1 MGDSEDGN
9 RRMTMVAAVL
19 IAATRSVYGADSTT
33 RGADFRL
40 IVAQAVARA
49 GDVVPNADLVV
60 VVAPEYFFSRFNPY
74 TRNFAGTRS
83 DIAPVTRSEKHGFYD
98 DIVAASRAHPNV
110 LIVGGTIFYSKTKG
124 IINKSKVAM
133 NVCPVAFGG
142 SIKHKIYKRD
152 DDMTAS
158 FYDGD
163 LTYKQKTGKS
173 DPVFEEGGVRF
184 SLDICADN
192 GRARDFL
199 GDGGEVHIHI
209 MVSAG
214 NRPTKTPRAKYILHC
229 DLGGN
234 ETGAANAA
242 AGTWSTKLDASSSA
256 SMAQIDGL
264 RYNVFAL
271 DV

>member
-1 MGDSEDGN
+1 
-9 RRMTMVAAVL
+9 MTMVAAVL

-173 DPVFEEGGVRF
+173 DPVFEEGASAFR
-184 SLDICADN
+184 SIS
-192 GRARDFL
+192 ARTTD
-199 GDGGEVHIHI
+199 
-209 MVSAG
+209 A
-214 NRPTKTPRAKYILHC
+214 R
-229 DLGGN
+229 
-234 ETGAANAA
+234 
-242 AGTWSTKLDASSSA
+242 GTSSA
-256 SMAQIDGL
+256 MAARSTFTSWFPPETVRPKRPGPSTSSIATWAETRPAPRTPLPAPGAQNWML
-264 RYNVFAL
+264 PVPRRWHRSTA
-271 DV
+271 